1 MECDLKILKSETV
14 QGLKTISILLLFFIS
29 LAGLTPAPPQ
39 KLPQVFREMVL
50 LKTACFVMGSE
61 EYIAEEP
68 EHKVCLNAF
77 YLDRFETTQEQ
88 FEKIMGFN
96 PSHFQGKSLP
106 VENVTWAEAENYC
119 RKLKLRLPTEAEWE
133 YAARAGAQSNYS
145 WGWDMDDAYGWDK
158 NNSKGMT
165 HLIGKKKPNKFGF
178 HDLNGN
184 VWEWVAD
191 WYHPEYFETN
201 AQKEFVENPVGPFT
215 GQFIIIRGGSFTDD
229 PFFLRSA
236 SRYWYPP
243 NIKSRDIGFRCAGN
257 PEEVMIKAGSA
268 K

>member
-1 MECDLKILKSETV
+1 MECDLKILKSETI
-14 QGLKTISILLLFFIS
+14 QGLKTVSILFLFLIF
-29 LAGLTPAPPQ
+29 LPGFTPVSSAAHP
-39 KLPQVFREMVL
+39 LVFRDMIL
-50 LKTACFVMGSE
+50 LKPACFVMGSE

-88 FEKIMGFN
+88 FKKIMGFN
-96 PSHFQGKSLP
+96 PSYFRGNSLP
-106 VENVTWAEAENYC
+106 VENVTWPEAENYC

-133 YAARAGAQSNYS
+133 YAARSGVESSYS
-145 WGWDMDDAYGWDK
+145 WGWDMDEDYGWGK

-165 HLIGKKKPNKFGF
+165 HPIGKKKPNKLGF

-191 WYHPEYFETN
+191 WYHPEYFETV
-201 AQKEFVENPVGPFT
+201 AQNEPAENPMGPFT
-215 GQFIIIRGGSFTDD
+215 GQFVVVRGGSFRDD

-243 NIKSRDIGFRCAGN
+243 NIKNLDIGFRCAGS
-257 PEEVMIKAGSA
+257 PEEVIVEIGVEK
-268 K
+268 